1 MARLQTHRFAWR
13 HYLVGAV
20 AAYSGIAAIC
30 GPAQAQPYARFNPS
44 LASKNVFV
52 YPVMGPRLS
61 SDFGVRAHPI
71 MKVTRHHHGVDLA
84 APVGSLIRSIA
95 GGQVIYADPHGGYGR
110 FIVVRHANG
119 LSSHYGHCERVHV
132 RIGQKVNAGDILGT
146 VGSSGR
152 STGPHLHFEV
162 RREGKPL
169 DPNDILP
176 GLNERAEG

>member
-1 MARLQTHRFAWR
+1 VSLCSVTRIFRTVLCCAAGL
-13 HYLVGAV
+13 LVCAPV
-20 AAYSGIAAIC
+20 Y
-30 GPAQAQPYARFNPS
+30 AQPYARLNPA
-44 LASKNVFV
+44 LVSKNVFV

-84 APVGSLIRSIA
+84 APAGSLIRSIA

-119 LSSHYGHCERVHV
+119 LSSHYGHCQQVNV

-169 DPNDILP
+169 DPNEILP
-176 GLNERAEG
+176 GLSERAEG